1 MKKYI
6 SGYVVKKV
14 QNVKLGRFQSSFHR
28 RKLKLNLDTSFTP
41 TLTMEPVDSSEKEKK
56 RNILKNRNKILLWIY
71 KKFIVVAA
79 DRKNDA
85 LSNLFFVMLQ

>member
-1 MKKYI
+1 MFFMKKYI

-56 RNILKNRNKILLWIY
+56 RNIPIDEIKNV
-71 KKFIVVAA
+71 FT
-79 DRKNDA
+79 KN
-85 LSNLFFVMLQ
+85 LEVM